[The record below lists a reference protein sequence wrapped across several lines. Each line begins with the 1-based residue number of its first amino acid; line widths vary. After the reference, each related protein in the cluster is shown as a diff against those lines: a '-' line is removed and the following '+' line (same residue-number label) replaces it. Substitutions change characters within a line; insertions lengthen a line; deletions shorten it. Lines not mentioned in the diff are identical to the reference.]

1 MMGAPRRE
9 LSRRERQ
16 IMDSLYRRGNAT
28 VAEVLEDLPD
38 PPSDSAVRAALR
50 LLEEKGQVQHTQEGP
65 RNVYRPVAPR
75 EKVSRSA
82 LLHLIRTF
90 FRGSREEAMAAILDL
105 PDQELSDE
113 ELARMASLIEAVR
126 KERDS

>member
-1 MMGAPRRE
+1 
-9 LSRRERQ
+9 
-16 IMDSLYRRGNAT
+16 MDSLYRRGRAT

-50 LLEEKGQVQHTQEGP
+50 LLEEKGHVTHTQDGP

-82 LLHLIRTF
+82 LRHLIRTF

-105 PDQELSDE
+105 PDRDLSDE
-113 ELARMASLIEAVR
+113 ELERMASLIDSVR
-126 KERDS
+126 KERGS